1 MPKDLTDKHLLAE
14 AREIK
19 RIPNCVAKG
28 RYSLKNQPGEFTL
41 GVGHVKFFYSRLLYL
56 KKRYE
61 ELYAEC
67 LRRGFNVTYYGSAW
81 NNVPDELMKDY
92 TPTSKDREIIKR
104 RISERLQLAKTNNIN
119 DSIRN
124 NS

>member
-28 RYSLKNQPGEFTL
+28 RYSLKNQPSEFTL

-61 ELYAEC
+61 ELYTEC
-67 LRRGFNVTYYGSAW
+67 LRRGFNVAYYGSAW